1 MNKKKEVKKLRKQIE
16 KTLGWYLRNPDT
28 TLGEAERACF
38 RLHQAIEETYRNN
51 FKDNGRPYS
60 SKPIFVPS
68 ETKID
73 RQGTSQA
80 VNEKITGQ
88 VLGEHTKVANA
99 CREHERKAIRRQETL
114 NKAIQKSLKD
124 GIPKEI
130 YVDTLPSNN

>member
-80 VNEKITGQ
+80 VE
-88 VLGEHTKVANA
+88 
-99 CREHERKAIRRQETL
+99 
-114 NKAIQKSLKD
+114 NKTNIDTSVPYEPWK
-124 GIPKEI
+124 KEDI
-130 YVDTLPSNN
+130 ENFFSKMMTQGNDKTN